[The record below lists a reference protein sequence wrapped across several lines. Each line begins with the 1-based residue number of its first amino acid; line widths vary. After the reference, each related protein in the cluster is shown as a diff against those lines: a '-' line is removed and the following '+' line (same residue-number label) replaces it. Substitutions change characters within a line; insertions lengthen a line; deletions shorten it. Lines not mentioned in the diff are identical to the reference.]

1 MSGGRLQMKLIY
13 GLEVLLAERLGYQLL
28 AVVVHQVLGR
38 LLGLYMNQSIG
49 LHSQYIRWGVREAG
63 EERKL
68 RI

>member
-49 LHSQYIRWGVREAG
+49 LHSQ
-63 EERKL
+63 
-68 RI
+68 

>member
-28 AVVVHQVLGR
+28 AVVVHQVIGR

-49 LHSQYIRWGVREAG
+49 LHSQYIRSFSIIGALWF
-63 EERKL
+63 
-68 RI
+68 

>member
-38 LLGLYMNQSIG
+38 LLGLYMNQSIYPTKSIG
-49 LHSQYIRWGVREAG
+49 ERNSYI
-63 EERKL
+63 
-68 RI
+68 